1 MQDSAINEIQE
12 INLSYLLLAQRLLKE
27 DFATARFR
35 LKVDETLATKIVSLT
50 AKQLTQL
57 ARSNQF
63 LFRLNLEN
71 PIQLEQ
77 LTSNKRAENLSHIH
91 TALLMSSSVN

>member
-50 AKQLTQL
+50 AKQLTRL

-91 TALLMSSSVN
+91 TALLMSSNVN

>member
-35 LKVDETLATKIVSLT
+35 LKVDETLAAKIVSLT
-50 AKQLTQL
+50 AKQLTRL

-91 TALLMSSSVN
+91 TALLMSSNVN